1 MKWHPSQIG
10 KLMTNGRGKNDI
22 GATAISY
29 IKDVAKEN
37 FYGYRTE
44 LNTKQIIKGK
54 EQEQDSIDLLNTVR
68 FTNYIK
74 NDIRVEN
81 EWMTGE
87 CDIITEDS
95 IIDVKTPWSLDTFPA
110 FIEDAYNSHY
120 EWQMRAY
127 MMLYDKPSSEVI
139 HCMVTT
145 SNELLNE
152 WENLSI
158 HRVDHIAPEKRITA
172 LYFGRDEEIEN
183 QIIERLK
190 KATEI
195 YNEYYSLLED
205 K

>member
-68 FTNYIK
+68 FSNYIK

-87 CDIITEDS
+87 CDIITNDS
-95 IIDVKTPWSLDTFPA
+95 IIDVKTSWSLDTFPA
-110 FIEDAYNSHY
+110 FKEDAYNALY

-127 MMLYDKPSSEVI
+127 MILYDKPSSEVI

-152 WENLSI
+152 WDNLYI
-158 HRVDHIAPEKRITA
+158 HRVDHIAHEKRITA
-172 LYFGRDEEIEN
+172 LQFERDEEKDELISK
-183 QIIERLK
+183 RLEL
-190 KATEI
+190 ATKF
-195 YNEYYSLLED
+195 YNDYYQQLED